1 MLLLNVEWK
10 YIQIILH
17 MLHMYQLAEFD
28 FHKFMHVHVENCVHL
43 QNSDIKNKTNLLLTV
58 TVLSPHASLFHADH

>member
-1 MLLLNVEWK
+1 
-10 YIQIILH
+10 